1 MRQNWSFSKDTCLRL
16 LKRFLI
22 YFILTLFFLLFLC
35 MCAFLHEFMHV
46 MFVLV
51 PTETRR
57 VSDTLELKLPEASSC
72 LVWVLGTKPRC
83 PAQAVIVLSHGAF
96 SLAII
101 QATLTYTSHI
111 RNKIKKDTAEA
122 WVRSP
127 LRSVSDHHFLLR
139 YPFFINL
146 QIIRI
151 LILVPERW
159 LSR

>member
-16 LKRFLI
+16 FKRFLI

-35 MCAFLHEFMHV
+35 MCAFLHEFMHIV
-46 MFVLV
+46 C
-51 PTETRR
+51 TGAYRDQR
-57 VSDTLELKLPEASSC
+57 VSDTLELELPEALSC

-83 PAQAVIVLSHGAF
+83 PAQAVIVLSHRAF
-96 SLAII
+96 SP
-101 QATLTYTSHI
+101 HI
-111 RNKIKKDTAEA
+111 RNKIKKDTAQSM
-122 WVRSP
+122 VQSP